1 MDRLALLRMCSWKC
15 GSTCLQ
21 EPSNA
26 TRNESFREVLEEA
39 LTRREFLRAI
49 LGAAMVLTVPDR
61 LGGVAEAAAGGS
73 IPRFIPVGLSREDR
87 VLVPSGYLTQVV
99 IRWGD
104 PLTLDA
110 PPFDPRRQTAE
121 AQERQFGY
129 NCDFVTFFSLAPGSP
144 RSDRRSDHGLLWV
157 NHEYTNP
164 ELMFPGYSVGRPTK
178 EMVDVELAA
187 HGGSVVE
194 IRRDVDGSWT
204 YVRRSRWNRRV
215 TGETVCLLT
224 GPAAG
229 HEWMRTREDPT
240 GTRVRG
246 TLNNCAG
253 GRTPWGT
260 VLTCEEN
267 FHQYFAN
274 AGQMAP
280 QDPRIRVHARYG
292 IPRGASERRWE
303 VHHERFDVSREPN
316 EPFRFGWVVEID
328 PYDPTFVPCKRTALG
343 RFKHEGAT
351 VVIARDG
358 RVVVYS
364 GDDERFEYVYKFISS
379 RPYRPGDR
387 AHNLT
392 LLDEGTLY
400 VAKFYPDGS
409 GEWLPLVFGQG
420 PLTPENG
427 FRSQADVLLNT
438 RGAADLL
445 GATKMDRPEDIEA
458 HPRTGTVY
466 VVCTNNDRRTVEQVD
481 PANPRPANRHGHV
494 LELFEANGDHAA
506 TRFRWRIFLLCGNP
520 RDADT
525 YFAGYPK
532 ERVSPISCPD
542 NIVFDGSGHLWIATD
557 GQPSALGYNDGLYV
571 VPVAGPERGRVRQFL
586 SGPVGCEICGPEFTP
601 DFRTLFCAIQHPG
614 EGGTLER
621 PISRWP
627 DGTVPPR
634 PSVVAIRH
642 REGREIGV

>member
-1 MDRLALLRMCSWKC
+1 VDGWRFLQMCRWKC
-15 GSTCLQ
+15 SYGCFR
-21 EPSNA
+21 EPANDSQG
-26 TRNESFREVLEEA
+26 ESFQEVLEEA
-39 LTRREFLRAI
+39 LTRREFLRSV
-49 LGAAMVLTVPDR
+49 LGSALVLSAPSW
-61 LGGVAEAAAGGS
+61 LASSAAASERAGL
-73 IPRFIPVGLSREDR
+73 RFVPVGLSREDR
-87 VLVPSGYLTQVV
+87 VWVPSGYLTEVV

-104 PLTLDA
+104 PVEAEA
-110 PPFDPRRQTAE
+110 PPFDPLRQSGE
-121 AQERQFGY
+121 AQARQFGY
-129 NCDFVTFFSLAPGSP
+129 NCDFVTFFPLPQGS
-144 RSDRRSDHGLLWV
+144 RRPDQGLLWV

-164 ELMFPGYSVGRPTK
+164 ELMFFGYPQGSPTR

-194 IRRDVDGSWT
+194 VGRTAGGSWA
-204 YVRRSRWNRRV
+204 YRRKSRFNRRI
-215 TGETVCLLT
+215 TGETPCVLT

-229 HEWMRTREDPT
+229 HEWLRTREDPT

-253 GRTPWGT
+253 GFTPWGT

-274 AGQMAP
+274 AGQLP
-280 QDPRIRVHARYG
+280 DQDPRKRVHARYG
-292 IPRGASERRWE
+292 IPRGPSERRWE
-303 VHHERFDVSREPN
+303 LHHARFDVSQEPN
-316 EPFRFGWVVEID
+316 EPFRFGWVVEVD
-328 PYDPTFVPCKRTALG
+328 PYDPTFVPRKRTALG

-351 VVIARDG
+351 VVVARDR

-364 GDDERFEYVYKFISS
+364 GDDERFEYVYKFVS
-379 RPYRPGDR
+379 RDAFRPGDR
-387 AHNLT
+387 AHNLG
-392 LLDEGTLY
+392 LLDAGTLY
-400 VAKFYPDGS
+400 VARFYPDGS

-427 FRSQADVLLNT
+427 FRSQADVLVNT
-438 RGAADLL
+438 RRAADLV
-445 GATKMDRPEDIEA
+445 GATKMDRPEDVEA
-458 HPRTGTVY
+458 HPHTGTVY
-466 VVCTNNDRRTVEQVD
+466 VVCTNNTRRTADQVD

-494 LELFEANGDHAA
+494 LELFEAGGDHTA
-506 TRFRWRIFLLCGNP
+506 TRFRWQVFLLCGNP

-557 GQPSALGYNDGLYV
+557 GQPAALGYNDAVYV

-614 EGGTLER
+614 EGGTLDR

-627 DGTVPPR
+627 DGTLPPR
-634 PSVVAIRH
+634 PSVVAVRH
-642 REGREIGV
+642 REGAVVGS